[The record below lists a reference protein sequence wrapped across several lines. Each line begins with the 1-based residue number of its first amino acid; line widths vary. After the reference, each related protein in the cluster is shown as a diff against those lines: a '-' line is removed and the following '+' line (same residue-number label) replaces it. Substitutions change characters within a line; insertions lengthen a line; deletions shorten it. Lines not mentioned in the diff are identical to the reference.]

1 MAEGKRRPIGVTLVG
16 ILYFLSGLLMLFVGA
31 GLAVLNVSSFNGT
44 PLQGITQMM
53 LLLMAGVFIIV
64 GLISLLIAFGC
75 FKGWGWTWTLG
86 VIFAIIGIIM
96 AIFQAWSY
104 GWTSDMVSS
113 AAISVVIELVILFY
127 LTRKG
132 VKVWFGKA

>member
-1 MAEGKRRPIGVTLVG
+1 
-16 ILYFLSGLLMLFVGA
+16 
-31 GLAVLNVSSFNGT
+31 
-44 PLQGITQMM
+44 
-53 LLLMAGVFIIV
+53 MAGVFIII

-86 VIFAIIGIIM
+86 MIFAVIGIIM

-104 GWTSDMVSS
+104 GWTTDMVSS
-113 AAISVVIELVILFY
+113 AAISVVIELVIIFY

-132 VKVWFGKA
+132 VKAWFGKA